1 MTVSATNKL
10 LLHKELFLK
19 IRKTCIYSPTNSE
32 NHYQKGY
39 LNRFKSGDREIV
51 RRTAKTSKTQ
61 DKIESSRP
69 VLIMNENSYFSSAN
83 WLAPSLLFP
92 VSLTQTT
99 LSFAFYF
106 FFDSEVTGTLV
117 IRFYLQSRPAI
128 QGNLVWKSF
137 KEVTLNRKNWYK
149 LVINQPISDALR
161 G

>member
-1 MTVSATNKL
+1 MHIL
-10 LLHKELFLK
+10 PHKFWESLSK
-19 IRKTCIYSPTNSE
+19 RIPKQVQKWWQRNCARNSK
-32 NHYQKGY
+32 NLQ
-39 LNRFKSGDREIV
+39 NAR
-51 RRTAKTSKTQ
+51 
-61 DKIESSRP
+61 KIESSRP

-83 WLAPSLLFP
+83 WLAPSFLFP

-128 QGNLVWKSF
+128 QGNLVGKSF

-161 G
+161 GWVKKETSGMK